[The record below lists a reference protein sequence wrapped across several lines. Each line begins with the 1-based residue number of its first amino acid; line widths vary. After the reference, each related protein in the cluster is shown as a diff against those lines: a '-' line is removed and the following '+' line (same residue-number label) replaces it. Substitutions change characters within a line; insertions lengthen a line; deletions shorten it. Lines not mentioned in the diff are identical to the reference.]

1 MNRPAT
7 VLSYLLTRNSSFIA
21 CFSRQRLR
29 AASRKSWGIILLLL
43 VVVLS
48 GCRTHSASV
57 PVSNYYY
64 LNPNNKLNTIGRVA
78 IVELDN
84 DSSYPQISTDVTQ
97 ALYQALQKRQVFGLT
112 VVRQHDP
119 SWRSLQLDWDSTYT
133 LEQLLAIREAL
144 KCDGVLHGTVTEF
157 RPYPH
162 MAVGLRMKLLD
173 LRDGQ
178 LQWALEQVWDS
189 ADKTTEKRIKSYFKS
204 EKRSGFAPLHEKLAA
219 VSPIE
224 FIKFVSYEMAGT
236 F

>member
-1 MNRPAT
+1 MNSLQGICDLR
-7 VLSYLLTRNSSFIA
+7 LLNDDLTIEN
-21 CFSRQRLR
+21 
-29 AASRKSWGIILLLL
+29 RKSKIENGIILLLL
-43 VVVLS
+43 VVLMS
-48 GCRTHSASV
+48 GCRSQSASA
-57 PVSNYYY
+57 PVSDYYY
-64 LNPNNKLNTIGRVA
+64 LNPNNKLNSIGRVA

-84 DSSYPQISTDVTQ
+84 NSSYPQVSADVTQ

-119 SWRSLQLDWDSTYT
+119 SWRSLQLDLDTSYT
-133 LEQLLAIREAL
+133 LEQLLAIREEL
-144 KCDGVLHGTVTEF
+144 KCDGLLLGTVTEY

-162 MAVGLRMKLLD
+162 MAMGLRMRLLD

-189 ADKTTEKRIKSYFKS
+189 ADKTTEKHVRNYFKS
-204 EKRSGFAPLHEKLAA
+204 EKRSGFAPLQEKLAA

-224 FIKFVSYEMAGT
+224 FLKFVSYEVAGT